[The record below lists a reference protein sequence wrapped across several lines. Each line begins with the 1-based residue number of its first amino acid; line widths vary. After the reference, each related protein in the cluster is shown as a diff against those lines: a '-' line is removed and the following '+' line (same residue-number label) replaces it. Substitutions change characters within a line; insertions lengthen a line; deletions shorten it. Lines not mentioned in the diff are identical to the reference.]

1 MAAPVARLAANGRF
15 SERAT
20 MASHVRQYEALFL
33 LNPSYAT
40 GSWET
45 AKQEVEHIL
54 HRANA
59 EILHVRKWDE
69 RRLAYEIGGQKRGVF
84 VLAFFKCEGP
94 KVAGVERDVQLSE
107 NILRCIVLKA
117 DHLAL
122 KDIEA
127 MQPQQPVAEE
137 HDTRNF
143 RRGGPG
149 GPGGDRDRG
158 DRGPRDRA
166 PAPGAIEEVPEEA
179 AIDKV

>member
-1 MAAPVARLAANGRF
+1 
-15 SERAT
+15 
-20 MASHVRQYEALFL
+20 MASHIRQYEALLL

-69 RRLAYEIGGQKRGVF
+69 RRLAYEIGGQKRGVY
-84 VLAFFKCEGP
+84 VLAFFKAEGP
-94 KVAGVERDVQLSE
+94 KVAGIERDVQLSE

-117 DHLAL
+117 EHLAL

-127 MQPQQPVAEE
+127 MQPQQPVADD
-137 HDTRNF
+137 HDTRTF

-149 GPGGDRDRG
+149 GPGDRG

-166 PAPGAIEEVPEEA
+166 PAAAAPVIEEVPEEA

>member
-1 MAAPVARLAANGRF
+1 MPAHN
-15 SERAT
+15 
-20 MASHVRQYEALFL
+20 HQYEALFL

-69 RRLAYEIGGQKRGVF
+69 RRLAFEIGGQKRGVY
-84 VLAFFKCEGP
+84 VLVFFKCEGP
-94 KVAGVERDVQLSE
+94 KVAGIERDVQLSE

-117 DHLAL
+117 DHFAL

-137 HDTRNF
+137 HDTRTF
-143 RRGGPG
+143 RRAGPG
-149 GPGGDRDRG
+149 GPGGDRG

-166 PAPGAIEEVPEEA
+166 PMAPAIEEVPEEA
-179 AIDKV
+179 AIDKI

>member
-1 MAAPVARLAANGRF
+1 MAAH
-15 SERAT
+15 T
-20 MASHVRQYEALFL
+20 RQYEALFL

-69 RRLAYEIGGQKRGVF
+69 RRLAYEIAGQKRGVY

-94 KVAGVERDVQLSE
+94 KVAGIERDVQLSE

-122 KDIEA
+122 KDVEA
-127 MQPQQPVAEE
+127 MQPQQPIADE
-137 HDTRNF
+137 HDTRTF

-149 GPGGDRDRG
+149 GPGGGPGGPGPGRDRDR
-158 DRGPRDRA
+158 
-166 PAPGAIEEVPEEA
+166 PAPPVEEVPDEA
-179 AIDKV
+179 VFEKV

>member
-1 MAAPVARLAANGRF
+1 MSAHTR
-15 SERAT
+15 S
-20 MASHVRQYEALFL
+20 YEALFL

-45 AKQEVEHIL
+45 AKNEVEHIL

-69 RRLAYEIGGQKRGVF
+69 RRLSYEIGGQKRGVYI
-84 VLAFFKCEGP
+84 LAFFKCEGP
-94 KVAGVERDVQLSE
+94 KVAGIERDVQLSE
-107 NILRCIVLKA
+107 NILRCLVLKG

-137 HDTRNF
+137 HDTRAF
-143 RRGGPG
+143 RRAGAFPGAGGG
-149 GPGGDRDRG
+149 REGGDRDRG
-158 DRGPRDRA
+158 
-166 PAPGAIEEVPEEA
+166 PAPRQQTEEEA
-179 AIDKV
+179 SDELLDKA

>member
-1 MAAPVARLAANGRF
+1 
-15 SERAT
+15 

-59 EILHVRKWDE
+59 EILHLRKWDE
-69 RRLAYEIGGQKRGVF
+69 RRLTFEIGGQKRGVY
-84 VLAFFKCEGP
+84 VLAFFKCDGP
-94 KVAGVERDVQLSE
+94 KVAGIERDVQLSE
-107 NILRCIVLKA
+107 NILRCIVLKGE
-117 DHLAL
+117 HLAL

-127 MQPQQPVAEE
+127 MQPQQPIIED
-137 HDTRNF
+137 HDSRGP
-143 RRGGPG
+143 RRGPG
-149 GPGGDRDRG
+149 GFG

-166 PAPGAIEEVPEEA
+166 PAPAPVIEEVPEEA

>member
-1 MAAPVARLAANGRF
+1 MAVN
-15 SERAT
+15 T
-20 MASHVRQYEALFL
+20 HQYEALFL

-69 RRLAYEIGGQKRGVF
+69 RRLAYEIGGQKRGVY

-94 KVAGVERDVQLSE
+94 KVAGIERDVQLSE
-107 NILRCIVLKA
+107 NILRCLVLKA

-122 KDIEA
+122 KDVEA
-127 MQPQQPVAEE
+127 MQPQQPIVDE

-143 RRGGPG
+143 RRTGPG
-149 GPGGDRDRG
+149 GPGA
-158 DRGPRDRA
+158 DRGPARGPAA
-166 PAPGAIEEVPEEA
+166 PVAAAVIEEVPEEA
-179 AIDKV
+179 AIDKL

>member
-1 MAAPVARLAANGRF
+1 MAV
-15 SERAT
+15 
-20 MASHVRQYEALFL
+20 HVRQYEALFL

-59 EILHVRKWDE
+59 EILHLRKWDE
-69 RRLAYEIGGQKRGVF
+69 RRLTYEIGGQKRGVY

-94 KVAGVERDVQLSE
+94 KVVGIERDVQLSE

-117 DHLAL
+117 EHLAL
-122 KDIEA
+122 KDVEA
-127 MQPQQPVAEE
+127 MQPQQPVIED
-137 HDTRNF
+137 HDSRGP
-143 RRGGPG
+143 RRGPG
-149 GPGGDRDRG
+149 GFGDRG

-166 PAPGAIEEVPEEA
+166 PVPAPVIEEVPEEA

>member
-1 MAAPVARLAANGRF
+1 MAAH
-15 SERAT
+15 T
-20 MASHVRQYEALFL
+20 RQYEALFL

-40 GSWET
+40 GSWYT

-59 EILHVRKWDE
+59 EILHLRKWDE
-69 RRLAYEIGGQKRGVF
+69 RRLAFEIGGQKRGVY

-94 KVAGVERDVQLSE
+94 KVAGIERDVQLSE

-137 HDTRNF
+137 HDTRTF
-143 RRGGPG
+143 RRAGPG
-149 GPGGDRDRG
+149 GPGGDRGDRG

-166 PAPGAIEEVPEEA
+166 PMAPAIEEVPEEA
-179 AIDKV
+179 AIDKL

>member
-1 MAAPVARLAANGRF
+1 
-15 SERAT
+15 
-20 MASHVRQYEALFL
+20 MASHIRQYEALFL

-69 RRLAYEIGGQKRGVF
+69 RRLAYEIGGQKRGVY
-84 VLAFFKCEGP
+84 VLAFFKAEGP
-94 KVAGVERDVQLSE
+94 KVAGIERDVQLSE

-117 DHLAL
+117 DHFAL
-122 KDIEA
+122 KDVEA
-127 MQPQQPVAEE
+127 MQPQQPVADD
-137 HDTRNF
+137 HDTRTF

-149 GPGGDRDRG
+149 GPGDRG

-166 PAPGAIEEVPEEA
+166 PAAAPVIEEVPEEA

>member
-1 MAAPVARLAANGRF
+1 
-15 SERAT
+15 
-20 MASHVRQYEALFL
+20 MASHIRQYEALFL

-69 RRLAYEIGGQKRGVF
+69 RRLDYEIGGQKRGVY
-84 VLAFFKCEGP
+84 VLAFFKAEGP
-94 KVAGVERDVQLSE
+94 KVVGIERDVQLSE

-117 DHLAL
+117 EHLAL
-122 KDIEA
+122 KDVEA
-127 MQPQQPVAEE
+127 MQPQQPVADD
-137 HDTRNF
+137 HDTRTF

-149 GPGGDRDRG
+149 GPGERG

-166 PAPGAIEEVPEEA
+166 PAPAAAIEEVPDEA
-179 AIDKV
+179 IIDKV

>member
-1 MAAPVARLAANGRF
+1 
-15 SERAT
+15 

-59 EILHVRKWDE
+59 EILHLRKWDE
-69 RRLAYEIGGQKRGVF
+69 RRLAFEIGGQKRGVY

-94 KVAGVERDVQLSE
+94 KVAGIERDVQLSE

-122 KDIEA
+122 KDVEA

-149 GPGGDRDRG
+149 GPGDRG
-158 DRGPRDRA
+158 DRGDRRERG